1 MEKQGILTIYY
12 KPFFDMDENPFE
24 DAVVSLLNG
33 VATKTDEK
41 IIKERIRNLTDD
53 VQKFKKQLDKNKK
66 NFLKQR
72 DLLRNKIH
80 QLQSDINDLRTL
92 LKKKQPQE

>member
-1 MEKQGILTIYY
+1 
-12 KPFFDMDENPFE
+12 MDENPFE

-66 NFLKQR
+66 TFLKQR

>member
-1 MEKQGILTIYY
+1 
-12 KPFFDMDENPFE
+12 MDENPFE

>member
-1 MEKQGILTIYY
+1 
-12 KPFFDMDENPFE
+12 MDENPFE

-66 NFLKQR
+66 TFLKQR
-72 DLLRNKIH
+72 DLLRNRIH
-80 QLQSDINDLRTL
+80 QLQSDINDLRTF